1 MIWKKEKLIFLITFI
16 SREINLEEAK
26 VLVAALNSEDVAL
39 LIETLSSISNYA
51 AFTVNQDRLRECGLI
66 AFLPKLLI
74 NNSNRQVKQKI
85 CMVVSNMALND
96 RNHSG
101 KNVIF

>member
-1 MIWKKEKLIFLITFI
+1 MIWKKEKRIFLITFI

-66 AFLPKLLI
+66 ALLPKLLI
-74 NNSNRQVKQKI
+74 NNSNRQVKQKS